1 MQVQKKTNTKKTKFT
16 TSTTFVHTS
25 LSLSPP
31 FIHAS
36 TKKNK
41 YKKTK
46 FTTSTTFV
54 HTSLSL
60 SPPFVHASTTLL
72 PDPKQPALS
81 PPLESLPGKHGTV
94 YDDVTRCMMM

>member
-1 MQVQKKTNTKKTKFT
+1 MQVQKKTNT
-16 TSTTFVHTS
+16 
-25 LSLSPP
+25 
-31 FIHAS
+31 
-36 TKKNK
+36 
-41 YKKTK
+41 KKTK

-94 YDDVTRCMMM
+94 YDDVTLCMMM